1 MTRRPRWDDRATW
14 FPSASGSVKSGA
26 GSPGDRRTG
35 AAAVSV
41 MTTILP
47 RSAGRVAQGEG
58 QPGSAGQE
66 GEPDV
71 PLMVVGIGVDQA
83 DPLPDAEHETALEHR
98 HARVRRHER
107 RQDVVAAVPGTAMP
121 VPPPVVT

>member
-1 MTRRPRWDDRATW
+1 MTRRPRWDDRLTR

-41 MTTILP
+41 MPSILP
-47 RSAGRVAQGEG
+47 RSPGGVAQGEG
-58 QPGSAGQE
+58 SVRSAGQE

-71 PLMVVGIGVDQA
+71 PLMVVGVGVDQA
-83 DPLPDAEHETALEHR
+83 DPLPDTEHEPALEHR
-98 HARVRRHER
+98 DAGVWRHER
-107 RQDVVAAVPGTAMP
+107 RKDV
-121 VPPPVVT
+121 